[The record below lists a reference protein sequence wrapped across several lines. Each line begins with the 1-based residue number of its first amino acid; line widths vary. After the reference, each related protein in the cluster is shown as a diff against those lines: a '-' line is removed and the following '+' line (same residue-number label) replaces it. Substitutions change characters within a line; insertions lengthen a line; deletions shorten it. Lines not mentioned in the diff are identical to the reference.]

1 MTGRRGSTMFK
12 ETLSHTEGLMKKS
25 IDKLKKEFASLR
37 TSRANITL
45 VDGIKVDC
53 YNTTLPLNQVAG
65 ISVPD
70 AKTIEIKP
78 WDAAV
83 LPLIEKAIYASSLG
97 ITPANDGKV
106 IRLKVPPLTE
116 ERRKELVK
124 YAHKLTEDFRISV
137 RNERHQAIEFIKKA
151 EKDKKISKDDK
162 FKTEEQLQKLTDQY
176 IKIIDKLL
184 EAKEK
189 EVMSE

>member
-1 MTGRRGSTMFK
+1 MLK

-37 TSRANITL
+37 TNRANITL
-45 VDGIKVDC
+45 VDGIKVSC
-53 YNTTLPLNQVAG
+53 YNTMLPLNQVAG
-65 ISVPD
+65 IAIPD

-97 ITPANDGKV
+97 ITPANDGKI

-162 FKTEEQLQKLTDQY
+162 FKSEEQLQKLTDQY
-176 IKIIDKLL
+176 IKVIDGLL
-184 EAKEK
+184 ETKEK